1 MKGFIPLGLILA
13 LGVVIST
20 YLVTDA
26 MRDIRMSHQIIKVR
40 GYAETPV
47 ESDMAIW
54 QITVKARDRNMAAA
68 YTVLAEHQE
77 NVLNFLHKNEVEP
90 QEIRI
95 RAVSVNERRKR
106 AENGYET
113 NEIEFFELS
122 QGIRVKSRDV
132 HNISKLSTAITSL
145 LGEGVALRS
154 GTPNYYYTQVN
165 ALKSELLVEA
175 TQDARERAKTLAE
188 GSGVNLGPLRAA
200 RQGVFSVRSA
210 DASGISEKSH
220 DDVASISKKVTALV
234 TVDYAMK

>member
-1 MKGFIPLGLILA
+1 MKASIPFGIILS

-54 QITVKARDRNMAAA
+54 GITVKARDRDVTAA
-68 YTVLAEHQE
+68 YTVLEEHLE
-77 NVLNFLHKNEVEP
+77 NVLSFL
-90 QEIRI
+90 QENQVAIEDINVRD
-95 RAVSVNERRKR
+95 VYVNERRKR
-106 AENGYET
+106 AENGHDT

-122 QGIRVKSRDV
+122 QVVRVKSSDV
-132 HNISKLSTAITSL
+132 HNIAKLATSIASL
-145 LGEGVALRS
+145 YREGTGLRS
-154 GTPNYYYTQVN
+154 GTPSYFYTQVD
-165 ALKSELLVEA
+165 ALKSELLTAA

-188 GSGVNLGPLRAA
+188 ESGMKLGALRAA
-200 RQGVFSVRSA
+200 RQGVFSVISG
-210 DASGISEKSH
+210 DASGISEKST
-220 DDVASISKKVTALV
+220 DNVSSISKKVTALV

>member
-1 MKGFIPLGLILA
+1 MKGFIPFGFILA
-13 LGVVIST
+13 LGIVIST

-26 MRDIRMSHQIIKVR
+26 LRDIRMSHQIIKVR

-54 QITVKARDRNMAAA
+54 DITVKARDRNMAEA
-68 YTVLAEHQE
+68 YTVLAEHRE
-77 NVLNFLHKNEVEP
+77 KVLNFL
-90 QEIRI
+90 QENQVGAEEIKI
-95 RAVSVNERRKR
+95 RAVSVNERRRR
-106 AENGYET
+106 AENGYDT

-122 QGIRVKSRDV
+122 QGISVKSRDV
-132 HNISKLSTAITSL
+132 HNISKLSTTIASL

-165 ALKSELLVEA
+165 ALKSQLLVEA

-188 GSGVNLGPLRAA
+188 GSGVNLGSLRAA

-210 DASGISEKSH
+210 DSSGISEKST
-220 DDVASISKKVTALV
+220 DNVSSISKKVSALV